1 MLLMANTKGNIGDQ
15 FAVIAALLTVMA
27 LTLLLLLVAQELR
40 EWIGVTAQRVIMRVL
55 GILLAAIAV
64 QSVFNGIAGSGI
76 FTRAL

>member
-1 MLLMANTKGNIGDQ
+1 MLLMANAKGNAGDQ
-15 FAVIAALLTVMA
+15 IAVVGALLTVMA

-40 EWIGVTAQRVIMRVL
+40 DWIGITAQRVIMRVL